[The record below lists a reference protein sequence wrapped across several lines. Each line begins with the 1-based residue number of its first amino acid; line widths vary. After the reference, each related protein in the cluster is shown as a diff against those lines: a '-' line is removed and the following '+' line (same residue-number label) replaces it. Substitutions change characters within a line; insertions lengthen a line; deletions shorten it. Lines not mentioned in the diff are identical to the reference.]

1 MSGHPTIH
9 HISDTGDL
17 SHNTTT
23 GTLCT
28 LRDRKLH
35 KAWGSRLFGLC
46 LHPRPPAHVPCT
58 AGKGQSGRPHSMAW
72 CLVDTCGGVPCPS
85 VTALS
90 KEGCTSRP
98 SHVLCPPPVALHPYL
113 AQPNRHH
120 RWEAFQDRPSQ
131 AKPSSSHLLQHHKL
145 YPGRAL
151 SRSSSP
157 ELGHSPR
164 SGPGSPG
171 LGGRHL
177 GLCPEA
183 EVPLQGRPWS
193 GGCIP
198 DAPGETGIHLE
209 WKHRSPLCSRV
220 ATGISWSSHAIS
232 TVLIFHNDI
241 HPFF

>member
-1 MSGHPTIH
+1 M
-9 HISDTGDL
+9 
-17 SHNTTT
+17 
-23 GTLCT
+23 
-28 LRDRKLH
+28 RDRKLH
-35 KAWGSRLFGLC
+35 KAWGSRLFSLC

-171 LGGRHL
+171 LGGRAPPGGFSTSSSL
-177 GLCPEA
+177 
-183 EVPLQGRPWS
+183 VFPLQHAVSHFLPGGAKHEGEVSFFTSPHTSWIPLS
-193 GGCIP
+193 GS
-198 DAPGETGIHLE
+198 
-209 WKHRSPLCSRV
+209 SPLPPAVHPSFPEGYQGSTCP
-220 ATGISWSSHAIS
+220 SH
-232 TVLIFHNDI
+232 
-241 HPFF
+241 FFQRCPWQER